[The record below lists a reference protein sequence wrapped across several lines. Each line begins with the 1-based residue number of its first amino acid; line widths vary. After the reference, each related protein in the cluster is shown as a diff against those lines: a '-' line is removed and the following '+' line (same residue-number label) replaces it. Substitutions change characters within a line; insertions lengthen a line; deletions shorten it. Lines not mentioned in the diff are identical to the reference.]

1 MRAALLPVVLS
12 LTACEAPPLE
22 AQLTITQ
29 GLYGQ
34 LTQRCDGEGCV
45 GAPRVG
51 SPVGFFDGSPFA
63 RDGGVAPEPRLTTT
77 SSSSGLYEFA
87 LDSGTRGY
95 LAIGEPR
102 PGVGIQWFT
111 ATAVTIPRGLGRVD
125 WQAGG
130 NEGTWRDV
138 K

>member
-1 MRAALLPVVLS
+1 MRAATVLA
-12 LTACEAPPLE
+12 LAWLAACEAPSLE
-22 AQLTITQ
+22 SQLTITQ

-34 LTQRCDGEGCV
+34 LTQRCDGEGCA
-45 GAPRVG
+45 GAPRAG
-51 SPVGFFDGSPFA
+51 STVGFFDGSPFE
-63 RDGGVAPEPRLTTT
+63 RDGGVGPEPRLSTT
-77 SSSSGLYEFA
+77 SSATGLYEFA

-102 PGVGIQWFT
+102 TGFGIQWFT
-111 ATAVTIPRGLGRVD
+111 ATSVLVPRGLGRVD